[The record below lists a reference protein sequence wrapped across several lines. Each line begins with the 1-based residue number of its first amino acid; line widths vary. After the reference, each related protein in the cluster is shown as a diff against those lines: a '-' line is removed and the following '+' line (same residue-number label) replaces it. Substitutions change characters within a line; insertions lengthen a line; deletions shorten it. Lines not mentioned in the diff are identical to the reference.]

1 MPEASLQS
9 YCHKLLYLV
18 LPIFVLLITGCGSDG
33 PELIPVSGTVTLN
46 GTPIDEVVV
55 TFVPKQAGK
64 PAMGLTD
71 EQGRFSLST
80 TEVDDG
86 AAVGS
91 YYATVTSIDQGAT
104 RPDAQGLST
113 GLEIHPRQK
122 SIIPE
127 RYTLFRSSG
136 LSYEVQASMEPIS
149 IKLTS
154 K

>member
-1 MPEASLQS
+1 MQNF
-9 YCHKLLYLV
+9 CQKLLVLV
-18 LPIFVLLITGCGSDG
+18 LPIFVLMITGCGSDG

-55 TFVPKQAGK
+55 TFVPHHAGK

-71 EQGRFSLST
+71 KQGRFSLST
-80 TEVDDG
+80 TELDDG
-86 AAVGS
+86 VAVGP

-113 GLEIHPRQK
+113 GLEMHPRQK

-127 RYTLFRSSG
+127 RYTLFQTSG
-136 LSYEVQASMEPIS
+136 LSYEVQDGMEPIS